1 MEGSAASDQL
11 PAQQDFHRVTVGG
24 RSLAYTEVSPTAP
37 RANVLFLAWL
47 GGSRLGWQ
55 NVVEAVGRDYRALAP
70 DHRDTGDSDP
80 FEDAFTLA
88 DLADDAA
95 DFLRAVNAAPTF
107 VVGLSM
113 GGMVAQHLALRHP
126 DLVGGLV
133 LVSTTPGGVDSTS
146 ATERGRAA
154 LFLPADMEAQER
166 ARQALTLMT
175 HDGFTATN
183 PEALE
188 MAALHAAR
196 HPMSAESFKRQFRAI
211 RAHDTAPD
219 LACLAVPTLVLHGE
233 RDDLIPLPNAGRL
246 AAGIPGARLRVYPG
260 TGHMPHL
267 ERAGEFLAD
276 LRGFLD
282 ALSGAA

>member
-1 MEGSAASDQL
+1 MRWVRVGEG
-11 PAQQDFHRVTVGG
+11 R
-24 RSLAYTEVSPTAP
+24 LAYTEVAPAFP

-55 NVVEAVGRDYRALAP
+55 PVVEAIGDEDRALAP

-95 DFLRAVNAAPTF
+95 AFLRAVDAAPAF

-113 GGMVAQHLALRHP
+113 GGMVAQQLALRHP
-126 DLVGGLV
+126 ELVRGLV
-133 LVSTTPGGVDSTS
+133 LVSTTPGGAEATP

-154 LFLPADMEAQER
+154 LFLPADMEPQER

-175 HDGFTATN
+175 HEGFAAAH
-183 PEALE
+183 PEALDR
-188 MAALHAAR
+188 AAANAVR

-211 RAHDTAPD
+211 RAHDTTAD
-219 LACLAVPTLVLHGE
+219 LARLTVPTLVLHGE
-233 RDDLIPLPNAGRL
+233 QDDLIPLPNAERL
-246 AAGIPGARLRVYPG
+246 AEGISGAELRVYPN

-267 ERAGEFLAD
+267 ERPAKFLRD
-276 LRGFLD
+276 LRGFLK
-282 ALSGAA
+282 AQSQVSPHVRN

>member
-1 MEGSAASDQL
+1 MERSAFSGQPSAAEG
-11 PAQQDFHRVTVGG
+11 FGRINVGG
-24 RSLAYTEVSPTAP
+24 RTLAYTEVSPPSP

-55 NVVEAVGRDYRALAP
+55 SVVEAVGDEYRVFAP
-70 DHRDTGDSDP
+70 DHRDTGDS
-80 FEDAFTLA
+80 EAFTDPYLLA

-95 DFLRAVNAAPTF
+95 DFLRAVNAAPAF

-126 DLVGGLV
+126 ELVRGLV
-133 LVSTTPGGVDSTS
+133 LVSTTPGGAASTP

-175 HDGFTATN
+175 HQGFTEAH
-183 PEALE
+183 PEALDE
-188 MAALHAAR
+188 AAAQAAR

-211 RAHDTAPD
+211 RVHDVAAD
-219 LACLAVPTLVLHGE
+219 LARITVPTLVLHGE
-233 RDDLIPLPNAGRL
+233 QDDLIPLPNAERL
-246 AAGIPGARLRVYPG
+246 VAGVPDAELRVYPG

-267 ERAGEFLAD
+267 ERPAEFLRD
-276 LRGFLD
+276 LRGFLE
-282 ALSGAA
+282 AHA

>member
-1 MEGSAASDQL
+1 MERSAVS
-11 PAQQDFHRVTVGG
+11 AQPSAGQDFHRVAVGG
-24 RSLAYTEVSPTAP
+24 RNLAYLEVSPPHP

-47 GGSRLGWQ
+47 GGSRLGWEG
-55 NVVEAVGRDYRALAP
+55 VVGEIGKEYRALAP

-95 DFLRAVNAAPTF
+95 EFLRAVDAAPAF

-126 DLVGGLV
+126 ELVRGLV
-133 LVSTTPGGVDSTS
+133 LVSTTPGGADSTP

-154 LFLPADMEAQER
+154 LFLPADMEARER

-175 HDGFTATN
+175 HDGFTETN
-183 PEALE
+183 PGMLD
-188 MAALHAAR
+188 LAAR
-196 HPMSAESFKRQFRAI
+196 HAERHPISAESFKRQFRAI
-211 RAHDTAPD
+211 RAHDTTPD
-219 LACLAVPTLVLHGE
+219 LARLTVPTLVLHGE
-233 RDDLIPLPNAGRL
+233 RDDLIPLPNAERL
-246 AAGIPGARLRVYPG
+246 AASVAGAQFRVYPE

-267 ERAGEFLAD
+267 ERPQEFLSD
-276 LRGFLD
+276 LRGFLHEQTD
-282 ALSGAA
+282 